1 MHVFRF
7 TNSGT
12 KPVVVERVGVTC
24 GCMKPTFSQAPV
36 LPGGSGEIGIAYD
49 PADRPGAFDKAVY
62 VYTDGSRMMPL
73 RIRGSVAARP
83 ETAAD
88 RFPVE
93 FGGGTAL
100 ALRRSTSA
108 WWSSG
113 MTGV

>member
-73 RIRGSVAARP
+73 RIRGSVKRLPTAFPWSLAA
-83 ETAAD
+83 ES
-88 RFPVE
+88 
-93 FGGGTAL
+93 AL